1 MFVDWFNTKEVDEF
15 ADSIVADLVRRLPP
29 SGADSRAKKTAER
42 LRKTHDV
49 IFARVDKF
57 ARSRSL
63 NLYKKARLGNR
74 IKWSLKEAGY
84 PAEFADSLTFELV
97 KIVTLVSRGRKNAT
111 S

>member
-1 MFVDWFNTKEVDEF
+1 M
-15 ADSIVADLVRRLPP
+15 
-29 SGADSRAKKTAER
+29 
-42 LRKTHDV
+42 
-49 IFARVDKF
+49 IFARVEKF

-74 IKWSLKEAGY
+74 IKWSLKDAGY

-97 KIVTLVSRGRKNAT
+97 TVVTLAARGHKTPT